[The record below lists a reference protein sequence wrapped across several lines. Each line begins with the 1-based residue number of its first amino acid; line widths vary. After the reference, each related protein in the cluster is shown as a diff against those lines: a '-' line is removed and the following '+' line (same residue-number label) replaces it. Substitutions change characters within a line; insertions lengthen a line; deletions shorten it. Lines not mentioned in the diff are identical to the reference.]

1 MDFGAKTGLSNAKF
15 TYDYDNNYRLTSV
28 QGRIG
33 GQNLP
38 QHNLEYDPRSGALTQ
53 IGSFKISRQ
62 KFNETIVYDGTAIFS
77 RTTDG
82 RFLETQIA
90 VTIHRM
96 EVFRMEFAHDTHGRI
111 SQTRTN
117 TKNVGV
123 STYTNTK
130 NYTWDCDGQLSGVEA
145 QEPWGFRYDDNGNML
160 SLTYR

>member
-38 QHNLEYDPRSGALTQ
+38 VHTLAYDSKTGAPEQ
-53 IGSFKISRQ
+53 IGPFKVSKP
-62 KFNETIVYDGTAIFS
+62 KFNETMVFDGTAIFS

-96 EVFRMEFAHDTHGRI
+96 EVFRMEFSHDSHG
-111 SQTRTN
+111 
-117 TKNVGV
+117 
-123 STYTNTK
+123 
-130 NYTWDCDGQLSGVEA
+130 
-145 QEPWGFRYDDNGNML
+145 
-160 SLTYR
+160 